1 MKDQEF
7 IELLNLYLDHE
18 ITPADAQRLEAE
30 VRSSAARH
38 QVYLEYCRLHKGCG
52 VLAAQFV
59 SERAANP
66 NLAARRPSANRA
78 VIIAFGSFAA
88 LAACIALVLLLGGR
102 RKVAPSQPVDTIAS
116 VAKPASVGPQH
127 PGVVLAAGSS
137 LNLKAP
143 VGRESAPTV
152 AADGLDWVRSFQ
164 VNASPNL
171 AEPTRFEPAPDLFRH
186 DLRAVPTNGNQAP
199 AAESAA
205 FRLQR

>member
-18 ITPADAQRLEAE
+18 ITPADAKRLEVE
-30 VRSSAARH
+30 VRSNPERH
-38 QVYLEYCRLHKGCG
+38 RVYREYCQLHKGCG

-66 NLAARRPSANRA
+66 NLAARRRSSNRT

-88 LAACIALVLLLGGR
+88 VAACVALVLFFGGR
-102 RKVAPSQPVDTIAS
+102 RKVSPSQPADAVAS
-116 VAKPASVGPQH
+116 VSKPTTGSAHH
-127 PGVVLAAGSS
+127 PGVVLASGSGFGAKGP
-137 LNLKAP
+137 LA
-143 VGRESAPTV
+143 RESANSL
-152 AADGLDWVRSFQ
+152 ASDGLEWVRSFQ
-164 VNASPNL
+164 VNATPNL

-186 DLRAVPTNGNQAP
+186 DLRAVPATPNQAP